1 MKALIYNSGLGKR
14 MGELTKD
21 KPKSMVE
28 LKNGETIFHRQLR
41 LLRECGIKDVV
52 VTTGPFKE
60 KIESVTKAKE
70 FSDMNFTLV
79 ENEIYDKTNYIYS
92 MYKASKYL
100 DDDFILLHGD
110 LVFNRELLLKVL
122 NSKENDLITIN
133 RLKELPEK
141 DFKGRIIDGKL
152 EEVSINIFDDNCYAL
167 QPMYKASEYLDD
179 DFILLHG
186 DLVFNKGLLLKVL
199 KSKENDLITINRKKE
214 LPEKDFKGRIIDGKL
229 EEVSINIFDDNCFA
243 LQPMYK
249 LSKETLSKWVEK
261 TKEFVESGNTGVYA
275 ENAFNTI
282 LPNLNVKEFSYEND
296 FIDEVDNPSDL
307 ERVSNEIRLFD
318 FREQSV
324 FKNTSNLLNIINS
337 EKVNK
342 LFVVCDKVMFDVWP
356 LKKLLESNNIS
367 YILFSDFTAN
377 PKFDDIVKG
386 IELFNKENCDFI
398 VSIGGGS
405 SIDTAKI
412 IKLYSVLDYKKG
424 ITKDYKYNPVKHLAI
439 PTTAGTGSESTRYS
453 VCYYEGKKQS
463 ITHDSIV
470 PDYVILDPSYLLN
483 LPYYQKVSTLMD
495 ALCQGIESYWSVNST
510 DESKEYSKESI
521 KLILNNVYKYIE
533 NNDLI
538 ISENML
544 HASNLAGKAINIT
557 QTTAAHAM
565 SYKLTS
571 MYNIAH
577 GHAVSVTLPYLW
589 KFMEENLN
597 ECIDSRGKDYLKNTL
612 SELKDMVGG
621 YNKIIELFNY
631 FKLTIPSVSE
641 EELNI
646 LVNSVN
652 PDRLKNNP
660 EKLTNESIKNIYI
673 KSLKM

>member
-60 KIESVTKAKE
+60 KIEEVTKAQE
-70 FSDMNFTLV
+70 FSDMHFTLV

-92 MYKASKYL
+92 MYKASK
-100 DDDFILLHGD
+100 
-110 LVFNRELLLKVL
+110 
-122 NSKENDLITIN
+122 
-133 RLKELPEK
+133 
-141 DFKGRIIDGKL
+141 
-152 EEVSINIFDDNCYAL
+152 
-167 QPMYKASEYLDD
+167 YLDD

-249 LSKETLSKWVEK
+249 LSKETLSRWVEK

-318 FREQSV
+318 FREQSI

-356 LKKLLESNNIS
+356 LKKLLESNNIP

-470 PDYVILDPSYLLN
+470 PDYVILDPNYLLN

-495 ALCQGIESYWSVNST
+495 ALCQGVESYWSVNST

-544 HASNLAGKAINIT
+544 RASNLAGKAINIT

-597 ECIDSRGKDYLKNTL
+597 ECIDSRGKEYLKNTL

-652 PDRLKNNP
+652 LDRLKNNP

>member
-110 LVFNRELLLKVL
+110 LVFN
-122 NSKENDLITIN
+122 
-133 RLKELPEK
+133 
-141 DFKGRIIDGKL
+141 
-152 EEVSINIFDDNCYAL
+152 
-167 QPMYKASEYLDD
+167 
-179 DFILLHG
+179 
-186 DLVFNKGLLLKVL
+186 KGLLLKVL

-229 EEVSINIFDDNCFA
+229 EEVSINIFDDNCYA

-318 FREQSV
+318 FREQSI

-337 EKVNK
+337 ERVNK

-356 LKKLLESNNIS
+356 LKKLLESNNIP

-538 ISENML
+538 TSENML
-544 HASNLAGKAINIT
+544 NASNLAGKAINIT

-646 LVNSVN
+646 LVSSVN

-660 EKLTNESIKNIYI
+660 VELNNESIRNIYI

>member
-14 MGELTKD
+14 MGELTND

-60 KIESVTKAKE
+60 KIESVAKAKE
-70 FSDMNFTLV
+70 FSDMHFTLV

-152 EEVSINIFDDNCYAL
+152 EEVSINIFDDNC
-167 QPMYKASEYLDD
+167 
-179 DFILLHG
+179 
-186 DLVFNKGLLLKVL
+186 
-199 KSKENDLITINRKKE
+199 
-214 LPEKDFKGRIIDGKL
+214 
-229 EEVSINIFDDNCFA
+229 FA

-249 LSKETLSKWVEK
+249 LSKETLNKWVEK

-282 LPNLNVKEFSYEND
+282 LPHLSVKEFSYEKD

-318 FREQSV
+318 FEEQTILN
-324 FKNTSNLLNIINS
+324 KTSSLIDVVLKENAHKLL
-337 EKVNK
+337 
-342 LFVVCDKVMFDVWP
+342 VVCDKVMFDIWP
-356 LKKLLESNNIS
+356 LKKFLESYNIP
-367 YILFSDFTAN
+367 YVLFSDFTAN

-495 ALCQGIESYWSVNST
+495 ALCQAIESYWSVNST

-521 KLILNNVYKYIE
+521 KIILKNVNKYIE
-533 NNDLI
+533 NNDLTT
-538 ISENML
+538 SDYML
-544 HASNLAGKAINIT
+544 RASNLAGKAINIT

-577 GHAVSVTLPYLW
+577 GHAVSITLPYLW
-589 KFMEENLN
+589 KFMEENLDK
-597 ECIDSRGKDYLKNTL
+597 CIDLRGKEYLKNTL
-612 SELKDMVGG
+612 VELKDMVDG
-621 YNKIIELFNY
+621 YNKIMELFNY

-646 LVNSVN
+646 LVSSVN

-660 EKLTNESIKNIYI
+660 VELNNESIRNIYI

>member
-41 LLRECGIKDVV
+41 LLKECGIKDVV

-60 KIESVTKAKE
+60 KIEEVTKQDE
-70 FSDMNFTLV
+70 FKGIKFTLV

-110 LVFNRELLLKVL
+110 LVFNKALLQKVL
-122 NSKENDLITIN
+122 NS
-133 RLKELPEK
+133 
-141 DFKGRIIDGKL
+141 
-152 EEVSINIFDDNCYAL
+152 EV
-167 QPMYKASEYLDD
+167 K
-179 DFILLHG
+179 
-186 DLVFNKGLLLKVL
+186 
-199 KSKENDLITINRKKE
+199 DLITINRKKE
-214 LPEKDFKGRIIDGKL
+214 LPEKDFKGRIIDHKL
-229 EEVSINIFDDNCFA
+229 QEVSINIFDDNCFA

-249 LSKETLSKWVEK
+249 LSKETLNKWVEK
-261 TKEFVESGNTGVYA
+261 TKEFVENGNTGVYA

-282 LPNLNVKEFSYEND
+282 LPNLSVKEFSYEND
-296 FIDEVDNPSDL
+296 FIDEVDNASDL
-307 ERVSNEIRLFD
+307 ERVSNQIRLFD
-318 FREQSV
+318 FKEQNI
-324 FKNTSNLLNIINS
+324 FKDMNNLLNIL
-337 EKVNK
+337 EKENVNK
-342 LFVVCDKVMFDVWP
+342 VLVVCDKVMFDIWP
-356 LKKLLESNNIS
+356 LKDMLENNNIP
-367 YILFSDFTAN
+367 YVLFSEFSAN

-386 IELFNKENCDFI
+386 IELFNKEKCDFI

-453 VCYYEGKKQS
+453 VCYYDNKKQS

-470 PDYVILDPSYLLN
+470 PDYVILDPSFLLS

-510 DESKEYSKESI
+510 DESKEYSRESI
-521 KLILNNVYKYIE
+521 KIILKNIKDYIE
-533 NNDLI
+533 NNNLEV
-538 ISENML
+538 SKNML
-544 HASNLAGKAINIT
+544 EASNLAGKAINIT

-571 MYNIAH
+571 LYGIAH
-577 GHAVSVTLPYLW
+577 GHAVSVTLPYIW
-589 KFMEENLN
+589 EFMEENLDK
-597 ECIDSRGKDYLKNTL
+597 CIDERGKTYLKETIN
-612 SELKDMVGG
+612 ELKSMVGG
-621 YNKIIELFNY
+621 YNKIIELYNY
-631 FKLTIPSVSE
+631 FKFKTPIVNND
-641 EELNI
+641 ELKI

-660 EKLTNESIKNIYI
+660 VKLDSKDIEKIYT
-673 KSLKM
+673 KSLKMN

>member
-60 KIESVTKAKE
+60 KIESVTKAQE

-92 MYKASKYL
+92 MYKASK
-100 DDDFILLHGD
+100 
-110 LVFNRELLLKVL
+110 
-122 NSKENDLITIN
+122 
-133 RLKELPEK
+133 
-141 DFKGRIIDGKL
+141 
-152 EEVSINIFDDNCYAL
+152 
-167 QPMYKASEYLDD
+167 YLDD

-229 EEVSINIFDDNCFA
+229 EEVSINIFDDNCYA

-318 FREQSV
+318 FREQSI

-337 EKVNK
+337 ERVNK

-356 LKKLLESNNIS
+356 LKKLLESNNIP

-538 ISENML
+538 TSENML
-544 HASNLAGKAINIT
+544 NASNLAGKAINIT

-673 KSLKM
+673 KSSKM

>member
-41 LLRECGIKDVV
+41 LLRECGINDVV

-60 KIESVTKAKE
+60 KIEEVTKSKE
-70 FSDMNFTLV
+70 FSDMHFTLV

-152 EEVSINIFDDNCYAL
+152 EEVSINIFDDNC
-167 QPMYKASEYLDD
+167 
-179 DFILLHG
+179 
-186 DLVFNKGLLLKVL
+186 
-199 KSKENDLITINRKKE
+199 
-214 LPEKDFKGRIIDGKL
+214 
-229 EEVSINIFDDNCFA
+229 FA

-282 LPNLNVKEFSYEND
+282 LPHLSVKEFSYEKD

-318 FREQSV
+318 FEEQTILN
-324 FKNTSNLLNIINS
+324 KTSSLIDVVLKENAHKLL
-337 EKVNK
+337 
-342 LFVVCDKVMFDVWP
+342 VVCDKVMFDIWP
-356 LKKLLESNNIS
+356 LKKLLESYNIP
-367 YILFSDFTAN
+367 YVLFSDFTAN

-386 IELFNKENCDFI
+386 IELFNKENCDLI

-495 ALCQGIESYWSVNST
+495 ALCQAIESYWSVNST

-521 KLILNNVYKYIE
+521 KIILKNVNKYIE
-533 NNDLI
+533 NNDLAT
-538 ISENML
+538 SDYML
-544 HASNLAGKAINIT
+544 RASNLAGKAINIT

-577 GHAVSVTLPYLW
+577 GHAVSITLPYLW
-589 KFMEENLN
+589 KFMEENLDK
-597 ECIDSRGKDYLKNTL
+597 CIDLRGKEYLKNTL
-612 SELKDMVGG
+612 VELKDMVGG
-621 YNKIIELFNY
+621 YNKIMELFNY

-646 LVNSVN
+646 LVSSVN

-660 EKLTNESIKNIYI
+660 VELNNESIRNIYI

>member
-14 MGELTKD
+14 MGELTND

-92 MYKASKYL
+92 MYKASEYL
-100 DDDFILLHGD
+100 NDDFILLHGD
-110 LVFNRELLLKVL
+110 LVFNESLLFKVVY
-122 NSKENDLITIN
+122 SGKQDIVTIN
-133 RLKELPEK
+133 RTKALPEK

-167 QPMYKASEYLDD
+167 QPMYK
-179 DFILLHG
+179 
-186 DLVFNKGLLLKVL
+186 
-199 KSKENDLITINRKKE
+199 
-214 LPEKDFKGRIIDGKL
+214 
-229 EEVSINIFDDNCFA
+229 
-243 LQPMYK
+243 
-249 LSKETLSKWVEK
+249 LSKDTLAKWVEK

-282 LPNLNVKEFSYEND
+282 LPNLDVKEFSYETD
-296 FIDEVDNPSDL
+296 FIDEVDNPNDL

-318 FREQSV
+318 FREQCI
-324 FKNTSNLLNIINS
+324 FKNTDSLLKILNS
-337 EKVNK
+337 ENVNK
-342 LFVVCDKVMFDVWP
+342 LLVVCDKVMFDIWP
-356 LKKLLESNNIS
+356 LKKLLESNNIP
-367 YILFSDFTAN
+367 YVLFSDFTAN

-463 ITHDSIV
+463 ITHDSLV
-470 PDYVILDPSYLLN
+470 PDYVILDPNYLLN

-495 ALCQGIESYWSVNST
+495 ALCQAIESYWSVNST

-521 KLILNNVYKYIE
+521 KIILKNVNKYIE
-533 NNDLI
+533 NNDLCV
-538 ISENML
+538 SDYML
-544 HASNLAGKAINIT
+544 YASNLAGKAINIT

-577 GHAVSVTLPYLW
+577 GHAVSITLPYLW
-589 KFMEENLN
+589 KFMEENLDK
-597 ECIDSRGKDYLKNTL
+597 CIDLRGKEYLKNTL
-612 SELKDMVGG
+612 VELKDMVDG

-646 LVNSVN
+646 LVSSVN

-660 EKLTNESIKNIYI
+660 VELNNESIRNIYI